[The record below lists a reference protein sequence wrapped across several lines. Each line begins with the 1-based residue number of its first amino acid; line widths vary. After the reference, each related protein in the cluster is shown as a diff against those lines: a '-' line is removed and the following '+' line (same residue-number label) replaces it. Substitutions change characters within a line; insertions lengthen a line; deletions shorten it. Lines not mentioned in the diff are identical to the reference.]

1 MLISGNIYRTYLRF
15 LLPTL
20 GSMILFSSYTMVDG
34 IFVGQGVGATA
45 LSAVNVSLP
54 FTTVM
59 FALAMLISIG
69 TSNMITYQ
77 LGQKHLE
84 KANKFFSLGIA
95 ISAGLSFLIAAFS
108 FYHIDLI
115 LSILGAKESIRSLAH
130 DYLHVIILF
139 SPFFALTYVF
149 EIFIKADGHPK
160 LAIFLTSLSALTNIA
175 LDYIFI
181 YIFHLGVYGAAVATG
196 LAQLVPSLGYCLH
209 FLSKRSNL
217 SFTPFRFHFTD
228 FIRIVRFGI
237 PSALTELASGFTI
250 LLFNHSILTYYG
262 TEKIAS
268 FSVIVYL
275 MTLITNTMIAILQSG
290 QPLISYSFGAE
301 AYFTMKKLRRM
312 IFLTIAIS
320 SIVLV
325 ALIQIFPRQIIAVFL
340 SQADP
345 TFVQFTVKAIREFS
359 LAFLLLG
366 FNIGIGGYLTAVH
379 RPDFELI
386 ISLLRGYVVICAV
399 LTLAPRLLGA
409 GAIWFS
415 LAISEAITL
424 VCSSFLLKRRLT
436 SLKALAARSKEG
448 AKIA

>member
-1 MLISGNIYRTYLRF
+1 MLISGNIYRTYLKY

-69 TSNMITYQ
+69 TSNMVTYQ
-77 LGQKHLE
+77 LGKQHKE
-84 KANKFFSLGIA
+84 KANTFFTLGVA
-95 ISAGLSFLIAAFS
+95 ISAGLSFLIAAFA
-108 FYHIDLI
+108 FYHIDL
-115 LSILGAKESIRSLAH
+115 LLAILGAKASIRDLAH

-160 LAIFLTSLSALTNIA
+160 LAILLTAMSALTNIL
-175 LDYIFI
+175 LDYVFI
-181 YIFHLGVYGAAVATG
+181 YIFHMGVYGAAVATG
-196 LAQLVPSLGYCLH
+196 LSQLVPSVGYTLH

-217 SFTPFRFHFTD
+217 AFTPFHFSFMD
-228 FIRIVRFGI
+228 FLRIVRFGV

-250 LLFNHSILTYYG
+250 LLFNHAILTYYG

-268 FSVIVYL
+268 FSVMVYL
-275 MTLITNTMIAILQSG
+275 MTLVTNTMIAILQSG
-290 QPLISYSFGAE
+290 QPLISYCFGAE
-301 AYFTMKKLRRM
+301 NFATMRRLRQL
-312 IFLTIAIS
+312 IFKTIAIAA
-320 SIVLV
+320 LV
-325 ALIQIFPRQIIAVFL
+325 AVSLMQLFPRQIIAVFL
-340 SQADP
+340 SHP
-345 TFVQFTVKAIREFS
+345 SPEFVTFTVRAIREFS
-359 LAFLLLG
+359 LAFLFIG

-386 ISLLRGYVVICAV
+386 ISILRGYVAIFLAI
-399 LTLAPRLLGA
+399 TLAPMIFGPN
-409 GAIWFS
+409 AIWFA
-415 LAISEAITL
+415 LAISETLTLICSITL
-424 VCSSFLLKRRLT
+424 LNHRLKEL
-436 SLKALAARSKEG
+436 S
-448 AKIA
+448 